1 MKPSTTSRT
10 LSITGSEAATI
21 TTRIALLSILLSLSL
36 AQIVFAHASYVR
48 SQPGEGA
55 IVATAPEQVEIW
67 FSQEL
72 FRRQGENWIRVLGPD
87 GAAVHSGEAQ
97 IDDDDRTHMWV
108 DLQEGLAAGE
118 YRVNW
123 RNLSAEDG
131 DNDEGT
137 FTFTV
142 DPRAEV
148 TSTPMQAVTATP
160 PPTAEPQVTSAT
172 SPTLAVQTPDAE
184 SGRSG
189 CFLGMFPLVGLV
201 ALMGM
206 AAVKRKQ

>member
-1 MKPSTTSRT
+1 MTSRT
-10 LSITGSEAATI
+10 LSITGLEVATI
-21 TTRIALLSILLSLSL
+21 TTRRALLAILLCLSL
-36 AQIVFAHASYVR
+36 AQSVFSHARYIR

-55 IVATAPEQVEIW
+55 IVATAPDRVEIW

-72 FRRQGENWIRVLGPD
+72 FRRQDENWIRVLGPD

-97 IDDDDRTHMWV
+97 IDDDDRTYMWV

-118 YRVNW
+118 FRVTW

-137 FTFTV
+137 FTFTI
-142 DPRAEV
+142 DPQAEV

-160 PPTAEPQVTSAT
+160 PPTAEPQVTSAA

-184 SGRSG
+184 SAGNG
-189 CFLGMFPLVGLV
+189 CFLGLFPLVGLV